1 LFPYPIPRFVPLP
14 DRRELGPVT
23 NAGEPDAQYLV
34 EVYRRNDQKGPAVE
48 LTDSEAV
55 ARSLDGDPEAF
66 AALVRRHSQAVHGY
80 LFRRS
85 DAQTAD
91 DLLADVWL
99 RAFRSRHGYDRGWS
113 TARPWLYGIAA
124 NALRAHWRQPVAGH
138 GSPVEPGHDPWSDAD
153 ARIDAAR
160 RWPALRA
167 AIGQL
172 CPEDRDV
179 LLLFAWERLRPA
191 EIAVCLDIPPGTARW
206 RLHRAR
212 HLVQMRLD
220 DDTSLRPVLPCTTK
234 EA

>member
-1 LFPYPIPRFVPLP
+1 M
-14 DRRELGPVT
+14 
-23 NAGEPDAQYLV
+23 
-34 EVYRRNDQKGPAVE
+34 E

-85 DAQTAD
+85 DHQTAD
-91 DLLADVWL
+91 DLLGDVWL
-99 RAFRSRHGYDRGWS
+99 RAFRSRHGYDQGWS

-124 NALRAHWRQPVAGH
+124 NALRTHWRQHLPGAD
-138 GSPVEPGHDPWSDAD
+138 SPIEPGPDPWSDAD
-153 ARIDAAR
+153 ARLDAAR
-160 RWPALRA
+160 RWPALRG
-167 AIGQL
+167 AIGEL

-179 LLLFAWERLRPA
+179 LLLFAWEHLKPA
-191 EIAVCLDIPPGTARW
+191 EIAECLGIPQGTARW

-212 HLVQMRLD
+212 TLVQKRLD
-220 DDTSLRPVLPCTTK
+220 DDGALRSVLPCSTK